1 MPFPNPSECDGPK
14 PFIEKIVEEYGP
26 EITEDKFI
34 QMCNDAL
41 AFIEAEGALPFE
53 EMLGQMQEGAGAAGM
68 EEGKVEEVFND
79 IKGKVRDIIVPFV
92 AREVHKWLDQDKSK
106 GVSQAELLCVAE
118 MVMPQDED
126 KEAKEPQEILKD
138 FLWSVLDKDE
148 NGSLSAGEISG
159 FIAQIFQIIA
169 KVAHVVLDTF
179 SAAFKEDSI
188 EELKKQAFE
197 ALDADGDGFIDEA
210 ELAMVKEGLEA
221 MSTGLQEAMSNDDED
236 KELPLQLLL
245 EDVKSL
251 KAFADEQAQDGAD
264 LAKFQ
269 SFNREMFAARVTF
282 CEGLLMNE
290 EVTEMIP
297 APILAKIMELVP
309 AIKDALQTVVHAN
322 LEKVSSK
329 AFDLMDANQDGKL
342 DKEEILGIG
351 GLMDPERSADDKFS
365 ALLAL
370 IDTDGDKK
378 VSPDE
383 LKIFAGKVFDLVV
396 SLAQVGI
403 DIYAA
408 VASAAATLMISFGIE
423 KLCGG
428 EEVTP
433 EKIDGLVESVLNDG
447 PEALLGPLMEE

>member
-1 MPFPNPSECDGPK
+1 
-14 PFIEKIVEEYGP
+14 
-26 EITEDKFI
+26 
-34 QMCNDAL
+34 
-41 AFIEAEGALPFE
+41 
-53 EMLGQMQEGAGAAGM
+53 
-68 EEGKVEEVFND
+68 
-79 IKGKVRDIIVPFV
+79 
-92 AREVHKWLDQDKSK
+92 
-106 GVSQAELLCVAE
+106 
-118 MVMPQDED
+118 
-126 KEAKEPQEILKD
+126 
-138 FLWSVLDKDE
+138 
-148 NGSLSAGEISG
+148 
-159 FIAQIFQIIA
+159 
-169 KVAHVVLDTF
+169 
-179 SAAFKEDSI
+179 
-188 EELKKQAFE
+188 
-197 ALDADGDGFIDEA
+197 
-210 ELAMVKEGLEA
+210 
-221 MSTGLQEAMSNDDED
+221 
-236 KELPLQLLL
+236 L